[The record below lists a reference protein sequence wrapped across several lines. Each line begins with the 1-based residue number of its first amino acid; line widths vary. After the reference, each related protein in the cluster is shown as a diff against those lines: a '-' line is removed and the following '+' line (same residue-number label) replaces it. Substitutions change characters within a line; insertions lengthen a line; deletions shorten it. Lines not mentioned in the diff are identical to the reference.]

1 MRTRKSLLILIGFA
15 GAVGAIAILWHM
27 RFLRESRPAVA
38 VAVATAGRS
47 REVTSILGVPI
58 AVTHVTGRVIGV
70 GDPDSGNADLAIDV
84 SGPKGTGKLL
94 EWAQNGYQG
103 WHLCSL
109 SFFDSAGRD
118 TVLIPDEDAKCE
130 RE

>member
-1 MRTRKSLLILIGFA
+1 MRKRLLVFVGLA
-15 GAVGAIAILWHM
+15 GTVGAIAIFWHA

-38 VAVATAGRS
+38 VALARADQS
-47 REVTSILGVPI
+47 KEVTTIVGDSIT
-58 AVTHVTGRVIGV
+58 VTHVKGRVIGV
-70 GDPDSGNADLAIDV
+70 GKPDSGNADLAIDV

-94 EWAQNGYQG
+94 EWAQNGSQG

-109 SFFDSAGRD
+109 SFLDSAGRE